1 MGFILPCDVMGLTD
15 QTYVRHLF
23 YRMLSGDQRVVN
35 CFGLWLYILKRRIGP
50 TFLGENFISPGLRT
64 KQLGL
69 NLGWWSS
76 AHLISLRS
84 KLGLHEINVEKTLCS
99 SGQSWLMGFYLLDLW
114 IVHANLR
121 TCVCLVWSCSFHL
134 NMLQRVHLVEVAES
148 VWLSFFLGVRQV
160 VESDDITDDKWHEN
174 AKLRHLFCD
183 EGNI

>member
-1 MGFILPCDVMGLTD
+1 MTLYSEKEDRPNF
-15 QTYVRHLF
+15 
-23 YRMLSGDQRVVN
+23 SG
-35 CFGLWLYILKRRIGP
+35 
-50 TFLGENFISPGLRT
+50 GEFISPGLRT

-134 NMLQRVHLVEVAES
+134 NMLQRVHLVERL
-148 VWLSFFLGVRQV
+148 LSLFDRQV
-160 VESDDITDDKWHEN
+160 VESDEITDN
-174 AKLRHLFCD
+174 TPSVPSGTKLQSWDTYSVTEGVFSIVVIPWMYIFISGVLCTTLTVD
-183 EGNI
+183 E